1 MVIGMEYIVLAII
14 GLASG
19 VIGALVGLGG
29 GVIFVPATLFVAIN
43 LGWID
48 GITPQ
53 SVVGLSVIMMIFT
66 GLGSTLTFMRA
77 KTVDFRSGFIFF
89 IGSIPGTLLG
99 AFVNKGLDLPSFNL
113 YFGILLIILST
124 LLIVRG
130 YLKPVHWFVK
140 RGKQR
145 TFTDKTGESFVYGYP
160 IWFALILTFG
170 VGFASGLFGI
180 GGGSIIVPAMILL
193 FLFPPHVAVGTS
205 MFMVFLS
212 AIVNSITHI
221 SLGNVPWLYTI
232 PVVIAAYTGAKIG
245 ANLNQKLKSETL
257 VFALRIILLLLGIRS
272 IVDGIWG

>member
-1 MVIGMEYIVLAII
+1 MEFIILAII
-14 GLASG
+14 ALSAG

-29 GVIFVPATLFVAIN
+29 GIILVPATLFIGIN
-43 LGWID
+43 LGLIS

-53 SVVGLSVIMMIFT
+53 TVVGLSVIMMIFT
-66 GLGSTLTFMRA
+66 GLGSTLSNIKT

-89 IGSIPGTLLG
+89 AGSIPGTLLG

-113 YFGILLIILST
+113 YFGILLILLSIL
-124 LLIVRG
+124 LLVRN
-130 YLKPVHWFVK
+130 YLKPVSWFVK
-140 RGKQR
+140 RGKTR
-145 TFTDKTGESFVYGYP
+145 DFTDKFGKSYTYGYP
-160 IWFALILTFG
+160 VWFALLLTFG

-232 PVVIAAYTGAKIG
+232 PVVPAAYIG
-245 ANLNQKLKSETL
+245 ARLGARLNQKMKSETL